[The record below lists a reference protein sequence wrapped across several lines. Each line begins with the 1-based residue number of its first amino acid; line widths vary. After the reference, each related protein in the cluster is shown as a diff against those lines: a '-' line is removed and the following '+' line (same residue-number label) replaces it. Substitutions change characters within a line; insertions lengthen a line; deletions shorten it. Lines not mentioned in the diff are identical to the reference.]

1 MVHLGLRM
9 MLQDFVT
16 TQPDEQ
22 EHEDN
27 VGEQPDPSDM
37 LEVRCATDFLMSE
50 LAEVSEE
57 DVQNCLKEFNLNDYP
72 LSDNPSPSF
81 TPSPP
86 NDTNFDQFAN
96 ISKNLDS
103 NESCYTAPER
113 FADIVQQALYD
124 PSVFGHDAFDF
135 SF

>member
-1 MVHLGLRM
+1 M
-9 MLQDFVT
+9 
-16 TQPDEQ
+16 E
-22 EHEDN
+22 
-27 VGEQPDPSDM
+27 M

-50 LAEVSEE
+50 LAVISEE
-57 DVQNCLKEFNLNDYP
+57 DVQNCLKDFDLTHY
-72 LSDNPSPSF
+72 PSPSLSHS
-81 TPSPP
+81 PS
-86 NDTNFDQFAN
+86 NDTNFEQFSN

-103 NESCYTAPER
+103 NESCNTAPER